1 MSPTTAAWPTRKPV
15 RTAAAAVFG
24 VVVGFG
30 LSRIGFTDD
39 AEFHRMLRFVELRL
53 FLTFCT
59 AVAVATIG
67 FLLLRSVVRLAER
80 PLHKGSIAGGVL
92 FGVGWAVCGACPSV
106 AFTQLGEGRWWALAT
121 MAGLVLGARMYPRVH
136 ERYFR
141 FSRGDCNS

>member
-1 MSPTTAAWPTRKPV
+1 MSPTTAAWPHRMGV
-15 RTAAAAVFG
+15 RAATAALAGIVLG
-24 VVVGFG
+24 LG

-59 AVAVATIG
+59 AVGVAG
-67 FLLLRSVVRLAER
+67 LGLFLLRGVVRLPER
-80 PLHKGSIAGGVL
+80 QIHKGSIAGGVV
-92 FGVGWAVCGACPSV
+92 FGVGWALCGACPSV
-106 AFTQLGEGRWWALAT
+106 AFTQLGEGRWWATAT
-121 MAGLVLGARMYPRVH
+121 VAGLVLGARVYPRVH